1 MTKDKKFSMR
11 CSQDFLD
18 DLTTLSKEMGLSRA
32 ATVELTI
39 NIYPALVKLM
49 IKHED
54 MLAKLREDL

>member
-1 MTKDKKFSMR
+1 MTKNKTFTMR
-11 CSQDFLD
+11 CGQEFIDN
-18 DLTTLSKEMGLSRA
+18 LTSLANEMGLSRA